1 MNGGSNVSSVRSI
14 SSVNSVRSVNS
25 VESVKSLQRGATS
38 MIEPNEKQTS
48 CDHCLDQVSSVT
60 RLRSVIS
67 VSSVNS
73 VRSINSVPSES
84 SVKSAMRSKQVVI
97 IARIRCGTNHCWQVL
112 ISISLHDRN
121 QRKPQSLSGKTFFTS
136 FPGVNVF
143 SDISLMGTRIQ
154 KENILTV
161 LGSKWWK
168 NSFCPLSCES
178 E

>member
-1 MNGGSNVSSVRSI
+1 M
-14 SSVNSVRSVNS
+14 
-25 VESVKSLQRGATS
+25 ESVKSLQRGATS

-48 CDHCLDQVSSVT
+48 CDHCLDQVSSVNCLRSVISVSSVN

-154 KENILTV
+154 KENILT
-161 LGSKWWK
+161 SD
-168 NSFCPLSCES
+168 NSWFQVVAKLLLPVTM
-178 E
+178 